1 MIEEKVT
8 LNNEIGLH
16 ARPASKFIRESIK
29 YKSTIEVVKGEKVYN
44 AKSIMGVLSMGA
56 IKNDTIIIRANGE
69 DEEEA
74 VKNLVRLVQF
84 ELGD

>member
-29 YKSTIEVVKGEKVYN
+29 YKSTIEVVKGEKIYN

-56 IKNDTIIIRANGE
+56 VKNDTIIIRANGD

-74 VKNLVRLVQF
+74 VKNLVRLIQF

>member
-1 MIEEKVT
+1 MFEEKVT
-8 LNNEIGLH
+8 LINEIGLH
-16 ARPASKFIRESIK
+16 ARPASKFVRESIK
-29 YKSTIEVVKGEKVYN
+29 YNSNIEVIKGEKVYN

-56 IKNDTIIIRANGE
+56 IRDDTIIIRASGE

-84 ELGD
+84 ELID

>member
-56 IKNDTIIIRANGE
+56 VKNDTIIIRANGD

>member
-56 IKNDTIIIRANGE
+56 VKNDTIIIRANGE